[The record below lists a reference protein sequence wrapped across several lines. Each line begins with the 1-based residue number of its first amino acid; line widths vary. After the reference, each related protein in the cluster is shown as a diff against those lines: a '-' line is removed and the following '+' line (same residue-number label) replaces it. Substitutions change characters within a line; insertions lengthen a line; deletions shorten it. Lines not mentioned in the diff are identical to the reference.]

1 MTSLLERFDNLRVV
15 HCPICNAGPVIR
27 CLRIVGMKVAKCPD
41 CETEFTASEL
51 EIIVK
56 KCESDAI
63 INGKVEQRER
73 KATDPFS
80 ALEWINFG

>member
-1 MTSLLERFDNLRVV
+1 MTTLMERFDNLRVV

-56 KCESDAI
+56 KYEGDAI
-63 INGKVEQRER
+63 IKDRGEQ
-73 KATDPFS
+73 KARRVTDPFS